1 MTALIVL
8 AAAFPAR
15 AQDALGQP
23 APQREPGT
31 VATWDKRPTFRLGEN
46 SRIEIHA
53 RLQTDYLVRNEA
65 DPDAAALPFDDRLSL
80 PRKRVGVEGV
90 LFGRVSFQVEREI
103 DDQRPWRD
111 VFADVRITRAL
122 QVRAGHFK
130 VPFSLEQLTS
140 ATELDFI
147 ARAAAVSELSPSRDL
162 GVMLHGRVAQRAL
175 KYEAGLFE
183 ADGTTRLWAADAVR
197 TLASRITVAPL
208 QDGDTRGSDALELS
222 AAWLRSDLPEGRDG
236 LNGHTAVGETFF
248 RRMFVSGTRTRIGAS
263 VAWNG
268 PRASVRSEL
277 LWSSDTRIGQ
287 GVDGSTLS
295 DLVSTGGYVAGIWHL
310 VDRGS
315 GKGDF
320 PLRALDLTAR
330 FDRLSFGS
338 GAADEPFL
346 NPRADH
352 VAPIGKDAWTAGI
365 NWHLNRWVKVQANA
379 VREQLTDPLA
389 LLPLSATPW
398 WSAVVRFQVAM

>member
-1 MTALIVL
+1 M
-8 AAAFPAR
+8 
-15 AQDALGQP
+15 
-23 APQREPGT
+23 
-31 VATWDKRPTFRLGEN
+31 
-46 SRIEIHA
+46 
-53 RLQTDYLVRNEA
+53 RNEA
-65 DPDAAALPFDDRLSL
+65 DPDAATLLFDERLSF

-90 LFGRVSFQVEREI
+90 LFDRLSFQVEREI
-103 DDQRPWRD
+103 DDPRPWRD

-122 QVRAGHFK
+122 HVRAGHFK

-140 ATELDFI
+140 GTDLDFI
-147 ARAAAVSELSPSRDL
+147 ARTAAVSDLSPSRDL

-183 ADGTTRLWAADAVR
+183 ADGTTRLWATTAVR
-197 TLASRITVAPL
+197 TLAGRITLAPL
-208 QDGDTRGSDALELS
+208 QDGHSRGSEALEIS

-236 LNGHTAVGETFF
+236 LSGHTAVGETFF
-248 RRMFVSGTRTRIGAS
+248 RRMFVSGTRTRIDAS

-268 PRASVRSEL
+268 SRASFRGEL
-277 LWSSDTRIGQ
+277 LRSNDTRIGQ

-295 DLVSTGGYVAGIWHL
+295 DLVSTGGYAAGIWHL
-310 VDRGS
+310 VERGS
-315 GKGDF
+315 GKGGF

-338 GAADEPFL
+338 GAAADEPFL

-379 VREQLTDPLA
+379 VREQLGDPLA
-389 LLPLSATPW
+389 LLPLSDTPW